1 MQLGPYTLPNRLW
14 LAPMAGVTD
23 RPFRQLCR
31 ELGAGQAVS
40 EMMSANPQL
49 RDTEKSLR
57 RMDHSGESGIRAVQ
71 IAGAEPA
78 WLAEAARFNVERG
91 AQLIDI
97 NMGCPAKKV
106 FNKYAGSALMAD
118 LPTAQAIIEAT
129 VAAVQ
134 ALPNPVPVTVK
145 MRAGPCADVR
155 NAVELALIAQDAG
168 VAAVTIHGRT
178 RDQFYKGAAE
188 YETVAAVKKAL
199 SIPVIANGD
208 IDSPAKAKQVFD
220 QTGVDAVMIGRA
232 AQGNP
237 WIFREIQ
244 HYLEHGELLAA
255 PTPEEVHEVMD
266 RHLAQLHAFY
276 GEYMGLRIARKH
288 VGWYVDE
295 RPGGEAF
302 RARFNGIENAAEQRK
317 VLAEF
322 LLTTNNRQ
330 SASVS
335 EAQQQAA

>member
-1 MQLGPYTLPNRLW
+1 MRLGPYTLPNPLW

-71 IAGAEPA
+71 IAGAEPR

-91 AQLIDI
+91 AQIIDI

-106 FNKYAGSALMAD
+106 CNKYAGSALMAD
-118 LPTAQAIIEAT
+118 LPTAKAIIEAT
-129 VAAVQ
+129 VQAVQ
-134 ALPNPVPVTVK
+134 SLPNPVPVTVK
-145 MRAGPCADVR
+145 MRAGPCAELR

-168 VAAVTIHGRT
+168 AVAVTIHGRT
-178 RDQFYKGAAE
+178 RDQLYKGQAE
-188 YETVAAVKKAL
+188 YDTVAAVKQAL

-208 IDSPAKAKQVFD
+208 IDSPAKAKWVLE

-237 WIFREIQ
+237 WIFREIL
-244 HYLEHGELLAA
+244 HFLEHGTALAPPSA
-255 PTPEEVHEVMD
+255 EEVHEVMD
-266 RHLAQLHAFY
+266 RHVAQLHAFY

-295 RPGGEAF
+295 RANGEAF
-302 RARFNGIENAAEQRK
+302 RARFNAIEDAAEQRQA
-317 VLAEF
+317 LAAF
-322 LLTTNNRQ
+322 LLTTT
-330 SASVS
+330 STDF
-335 EAQQQAA
+335 QQQAA

>member
-1 MQLGPYTLPNRLW
+1 MRLGPYTLPNPLW

-71 IAGAEPA
+71 IAGAEPR

-91 AQLIDI
+91 AQIIDI

-106 FNKYAGSALMAD
+106 CNKYAGSALMAD
-118 LPTAQAIIEAT
+118 LPTAKAIIEAT
-129 VAAVQ
+129 VQAVQ
-134 ALPNPVPVTVK
+134 SLPNPVPVTVK
-145 MRAGPCADVR
+145 MRAGPCAELR

-168 VAAVTIHGRT
+168 AVAVTIHGRT
-178 RDQFYKGAAE
+178 RDQLYKGQAE
-188 YETVAAVKKAL
+188 YDTVAAVKQAL

-208 IDSPAKAKQVFD
+208 IDSPAKAKWVLE

-237 WIFREIQ
+237 WIFREIL
-244 HYLEHGELLAA
+244 HFLEHGTALAPPSA
-255 PTPEEVHEVMD
+255 EEVHEVMD
-266 RHLAQLHAFY
+266 RHVAQLHSFY

-295 RPGGEAF
+295 RANGEAF
-302 RARFNGIENAAEQRK
+302 RARFNAIEDAAEQRQA
-317 VLAEF
+317 LAAF
-322 LLTTNNRQ
+322 LLTTT
-330 SASVS
+330 STDF
-335 EAQQQAA
+335 QQQAA

>member
-1 MQLGPYTLPNRLW
+1 MRLGPYTLPNPLW

-71 IAGAEPA
+71 IAGAEPR

-91 AQLIDI
+91 AQIIDI

-106 FNKYAGSALMAD
+106 CNKYAGSALMAD
-118 LPTAQAIIEAT
+118 LPTAKAIIEAT
-129 VAAVQ
+129 VQAVQ
-134 ALPNPVPVTVK
+134 SLPNPVPVTVK
-145 MRAGPCADVR
+145 MRAGPCAELR

-168 VAAVTIHGRT
+168 AVAVTIHGRT
-178 RDQFYKGAAE
+178 RDQLYKGQAE
-188 YETVAAVKKAL
+188 YGTVAAVKQAL

-208 IDSPAKAKQVFD
+208 IDSPAKAKWVLE

-237 WIFREIQ
+237 WIFREIL
-244 HYLEHGELLAA
+244 HFLEHGTALAPPSA
-255 PTPEEVHEVMD
+255 EEVHEVMD
-266 RHLAQLHAFY
+266 RHVAQLHAFY

-295 RPGGEAF
+295 RANGEAF
-302 RARFNGIENAAEQRK
+302 RARFNAIENAAEQRQA
-317 VLAEF
+317 LAAF
-322 LLTTNNRQ
+322 LLTTT
-330 SASVS
+330 STDF
-335 EAQQQAA
+335 QQQAA

>member
-1 MQLGPYTLPNRLW
+1 MRLGPYTLPNPLW

-71 IAGAEPA
+71 IAGAEPR

-91 AQLIDI
+91 AQIIDI

-106 FNKYAGSALMAD
+106 CNKYAGSALMAD
-118 LPTAQAIIEAT
+118 LPAAKAIIEAT
-129 VAAVQ
+129 VQAVQ
-134 ALPNPVPVTVK
+134 SLPNPVPVTVK
-145 MRAGPCADVR
+145 MRAGPCAELR

-168 VAAVTIHGRT
+168 AVAVTIHGRT
-178 RDQFYKGAAE
+178 RDQLYKGQAE
-188 YETVAAVKKAL
+188 YDTVAAVKQAL

-208 IDSPAKAKQVFD
+208 IDSPAKAKWVLE

-237 WIFREIQ
+237 WIFREIL
-244 HYLEHGELLAA
+244 HFLEHGTALAPPSA
-255 PTPEEVHEVMD
+255 EEVHEVMD
-266 RHLAQLHAFY
+266 RHVAQLHSFY

-295 RPGGEAF
+295 RANGEAF
-302 RARFNGIENAAEQRK
+302 RARFNAIEDAAEQRQA
-317 VLAEF
+317 LAAF
-322 LLTTNNRQ
+322 LLTTT
-330 SASVS
+330 STDF
-335 EAQQQAA
+335 QQQAA

>member
-1 MQLGPYTLPNRLW
+1 MRLGPHLLPNQLW

-78 WLAEAARFNVERG
+78 WLAAAARFNVERG
-91 AQLIDI
+91 AQIIDI

-106 FNKYAGSALMAD
+106 CNKYAGSALMAD
-118 LPTAQAIIEAT
+118 LATAKDIIEAT
-129 VAAVQ
+129 VKAV
-134 ALPNPVPVTVK
+134 AVPVTVK
-145 MRAGPCADVR
+145 MRAGPSATVR
-155 NAVELALIAQDAG
+155 NAVELALLAQDAG
-168 VAAVTIHGRT
+168 AVAVTVHGRT
-178 RDQFYKGAAE
+178 RDQLYKGHAE
-188 YETVAAVKKAL
+188 YDTVTAVKNAL

-208 IDSPAKAKQVFD
+208 IDSPAKAQWVLAN
-220 QTGVDAVMIGRA
+220 TGVDAVMIGRA

-237 WIFREIQ
+237 WIFREIL
-244 HYLEHGELLAA
+244 HYLMHGTELASPDA
-255 PTPEEVHEVMD
+255 EEVHAVMD
-266 RHLAQLHAFY
+266 RHVAQLHGFY

-288 VGWYVDE
+288 VGWYVE
-295 RPGGEAF
+295 QRHSGEAF
-302 RARFNGIENAAEQRK
+302 RARFNTIETATEQRQA
-317 VLAEF
+317 LAAF
-322 LLTTNNRQ
+322 LLTSSNT
-330 SASVS
+330 
-335 EAQQQAA
+335 QQQAA

>member
-78 WLAEAARFNVERG
+78 WLAEAAQFNVERG

-155 NAVELALIAQDAG
+155 NAVELALIAQNAG

-208 IDSPAKAKQVFD
+208 IDSPAKAKWVFE

-244 HYLEHGELLAA
+244 YYLEHGSLLAP

-295 RPGGEAF
+295 RPGGETF
-302 RARFNGIENAAEQRK
+302 RARFNAIENAAEQRK
-317 VLAEF
+317 ALAEF

-330 SASVS
+330 SASDS

>member
-1 MQLGPYTLPNRLW
+1 MRLGPYTLPNQLW

-49 RDTEKSLR
+49 RATEKSLR

-91 AQLIDI
+91 AQIIDI

-106 FNKYAGSALMAD
+106 CNKYAGSALMAD
-118 LPTAQAIIEAT
+118 LPTAKAIIEAT
-129 VAAVQ
+129 VNAVT
-134 ALPNPVPVTVK
+134 VPVTVK
-145 MRAGPCADVR
+145 MRAGPCADIR
-155 NAVELALIAQDAG
+155 NAVELALIAQEAG
-168 VAAVTIHGRT
+168 AVAVTIHGRT
-178 RDQFYKGAAE
+178 RDQLYKGQAE
-188 YETVAAVKKAL
+188 YATVAAVKQAL

-208 IDSPAKAKQVFD
+208 IDSPAKAKWVLD
-220 QTGVDAVMIGRA
+220 NTGVDAVMIGRA

-244 HYLEHGELLAA
+244 HFLDHGTVLAPPSA
-255 PTPEEVHEVMD
+255 EEVHEVMD
-266 RHLAQLHAFY
+266 RHVAQLHAFY

-295 RPGGEAF
+295 HPGGEAF
-302 RARFNGIENAAEQRK
+302 RNQFNGIETAAEQRK
-317 VLAEF
+317 ALAAF
-322 LLTTNNRQ
+322 LLTNPNTQ
-330 SASVS
+330 SASQT

>member
-1 MQLGPYTLPNRLW
+1 MRLGPYILPNPLW

-71 IAGAEPA
+71 IAGAEPR
-78 WLAEAARFNVERG
+78 WLAEAARFNVEHG
-91 AQLIDI
+91 AQIIDI

-106 FNKYAGSALMAD
+106 CNKYAGSALMAD
-118 LPTAQAIIEAT
+118 LPTAKAIIEAT
-129 VAAVQ
+129 VAAV
-134 ALPNPVPVTVK
+134 AVPVTVK

-168 VAAVTIHGRT
+168 ASAVTVHGRT
-178 RDQFYKGAAE
+178 RDQLYKGQAE
-188 YETVAAVKKAL
+188 YETVAAVKQAL

-208 IDSPAKAKQVFD
+208 IDSPAKAKWVLAN
-220 QTGVDAVMIGRA
+220 TGVDAVMIGRA

-244 HYLEHGELLAA
+244 HFLDHGELLAP
-255 PTPEEVHEVMD
+255 PTAEEVHEVMD
-266 RHLAQLHAFY
+266 RHVAQLHAFY

-295 RPGGEAF
+295 HRDGAAF
-302 RARFNGIENAAEQRK
+302 RNRFNSIENAAEQRQA
-317 VLAEF
+317 LAAF
-322 LLTTNNRQ
+322 LLTNLNTQ
-330 SASVS
+330 SASVT

>member
-71 IAGAEPA
+71 IAGAEPD

-118 LPTAQAIIEAT
+118 LPTAQAIIVAT
-129 VAAVQ
+129 VEAVQ

-155 NAVELALIAQDAG
+155 NAVELALIAQNAG
-168 VAAVTIHGRT
+168 VAAVTVHGRT

-208 IDSPAKAKQVFD
+208 IDSPAKAKWVFE

-244 HYLEHGELLAA
+244 YYLEHGSLLAP

-295 RPGGEAF
+295 RPGGETF
-302 RARFNGIENAAEQRK
+302 RTRFNAIENAAEQRK
-317 VLAEF
+317 ALAEF

-330 SASVS
+330 SASDS